1 MLLWRISNHASL
13 DGEGGVI
20 ASARWH
26 FQGTPIVYLA
36 ETPAGSLLEVLVRL
50 ELTAPDLPP
59 NYKLLKIQAPDPITP
74 QMIEENTLP
83 SGWRDDQRITRKIG
97 ADWLARGEAALA
109 RVPSAIVPE
118 TFNVLLNPL
127 HRDAVKLEI
136 VWHRSYPWDSRLLR
150 RH

>member
-127 HRDAVKLEI
+127 HRDAAKLEI
-136 VWHRSYPWDSRLLR
+136 VWHRSYPWDYRLLR